1 MWLLQVPVLS
11 HFSRCFTSTFTFF
24 YSATYFFAFFLLT
37 VYPDR
42 HIAPFGCASV
52 CLVLTY
58 TLPHVASRIISN
70 TKGVISFNARAAAVV
85 AAALALLCFGA
96 PLVFPA
102 AISFSNYTVLHFATC
117 SLLGIVN
124 RALKPKQAD
133 IGDHALH
140 FVCATAGVVF
150 ACCSRVLPDQPHL
163 VQLAVML
170 FILAA
175 RVIFW
180 VRRFPL

>member
-11 HFSRCFTSTFTFF
+11 HSSRCFTSTFTFF
-24 YSATYFFAFFLLT
+24 HSATYFFAFFLLS

-42 HIAPFGCASV
+42 PIAPFGCASV

-58 TLPHVASRIISN
+58 TLPPVASHIISN

-85 AAALALLCFGA
+85 ATALALLCFGA

-102 AISFSNYTVLHFATC
+102 AISFSNYTVLHFSAQA
-117 SLLGIVN
+117 LLRVVN
-124 RALKPKQAD
+124 RVRKPKNLEST
-133 IGDHALH
+133 DHALH

-163 VQLAVML
+163 AQLAVL
-170 FILAA
+170 LLILA
-175 RVIFW
+175 
-180 VRRFPL
+180 VRINFRGFPL

>member
-11 HFSRCFTSTFTFF
+11 HSSRCFTSTFTFF
-24 YSATYFFAFFLLT
+24 HSATYFFAFFLLT
-37 VYPDR
+37 LYPDR
-42 HIAPFGCASV
+42 LIAPFGCASV
-52 CLVLTY
+52 CLVLTF

-70 TKGVISFNARAAAVV
+70 TKGVIGFNARAAAAV

-102 AISFSNYTVLHFATC
+102 AISFSNYTVLHFIAQA
-117 SLLGIVN
+117 LLRVVN
-124 RALKPKQAD
+124 RALKPKNVEST
-133 IGDHALH
+133 DHALH
-140 FVCATAGVVF
+140 FVCATAGVVY

-163 VQLAVML
+163 LQLAVML

-175 RVIFW
+175 RVKFW
-180 VRRFPL
+180 RRRFPL